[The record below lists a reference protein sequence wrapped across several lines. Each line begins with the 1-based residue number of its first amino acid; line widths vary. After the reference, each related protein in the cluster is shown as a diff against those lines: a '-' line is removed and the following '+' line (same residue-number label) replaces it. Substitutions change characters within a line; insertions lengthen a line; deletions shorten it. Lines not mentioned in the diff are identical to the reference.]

1 MSVDAEAGLL
11 RVATAGSVDDGKST
25 LIGRLLWD
33 AKAILED
40 QVAAVTHASEARG
53 HDGVN
58 LAMLTD
64 GLRAERD
71 QGITIDV
78 AYRYFAT
85 PRRRFVLTDT
95 PGHFEYTRNMVT
107 GASNADLA
115 VILVDARNGVLEQTR
130 RHAVIASMLH
140 LPHVVVAVNKMDL
153 VDWDESV
160 FTAICTEL
168 TAFVNRFDE
177 PSLTFIPM
185 SAKLGDNVVDPS
197 DHMPWYDG
205 PPLLRYLEEVPLDDP
220 AHDLAARLPVQWVVA
235 PTAGDGAGTTDANG
249 GPGQPGFAG
258 QLVAG
263 TLRTGDEVV
272 VLPGGVSSTV
282 ASIDSLS
289 GPVEEASAGAAVT
302 VRLTDAVAVDR
313 GDMMVLKGSEPQ
325 VGDGL
330 EALVCWMADAPLV
343 VGASY
348 RLKHTSRWTIAVVAD
363 LHYRLDI
370 ETLDHVAAAALGPN
384 DIGSVA
390 LRLSD
395 DLVFDPYRA
404 NRSTGSFILV
414 DEDTNV
420 TVAAGMIVAVDGG
433 GDGDVD
439 RLDRPVPTAG

>member
-1 MSVDAEAGLL
+1 MSVSADAGLL

-115 VILVDARNGVLEQTR
+115 VILVDACNGVLEQTR

-153 VDWDESV
+153 VGWDESV
-160 FTAICTEL
+160 FTAVCQEL

-185 SAKLGDNVVDPS
+185 SAKLGDNVVEPS
-197 DHMPWYDG
+197 DHMPWYSG
-205 PPLLRYLEEVPLDDP
+205 PPLLQYLEEVPLPDP
-220 AHDLAARLPVQWVVA
+220 AHELGARLPVQWVVA
-235 PTAGDGAGTTDANG
+235 PTPSAADGNGNGAAGR
-249 GPGQPGFAG
+249 PGLAG

-263 TLRTGDEVV
+263 ILRTGDEVV
-272 VLPGGVSSTV
+272 VLPGGATSTI
-282 ASIDSLS
+282 ASIDALR
-289 GPVEEASAGAAVT
+289 GPVQEAVAGQAVT
-302 VRLTDAVAVDR
+302 VRLVDPVAVGR
-313 GDMMVLKGSEPQ
+313 GDMVCVKGDQPE
-325 VGDGL
+325 VGDDL
-330 EALVCWMADAPLV
+330 EALVCWMGDRPLV
-343 VGASY
+343 VGSNY
-348 RLKHTSRWTIAVVAD
+348 RLKQTSRWCTAEVD
-363 LHYRLDI
+363 ELHYRLDI
-370 ETLDHVAAAALGPN
+370 ETLEHVGAAALGPN
-384 DIGSVA
+384 DIGSVS
-390 LRLSD
+390 LRLST
-395 DLVFDPYRA
+395 DLVFDAYRA

-414 DEDTNV
+414 DQESNV
-420 TVAAGMIVAVDGG
+420 TVAAGMIVSRHTPEAAG
-433 GDGDVD
+433 

>member
-1 MSVDAEAGLL
+1 MTVNTEAGLL

-40 QVAAVTHASEARG
+40 QVAAVTHASAARG

-205 PPLLRYLEEVPLDDP
+205 PPLLGYLEEVPLDDP
-220 AHDLAARLPVQWVVA
+220 AHDLTARLPVQWVSA
-235 PTAGDGAGTTDANG
+235 PAAAATNGSSNGNSGAGR
-249 GPGQPGFAG
+249 PGYAG

-263 TLRTGDEVV
+263 ILRTGDQVV
-272 VLPGGVSSTV
+272 VLPHGATSTV
-282 ASIDSLS
+282 AAIDALT
-289 GPVEEASAGAAVT
+289 GPVEEASAGAAIT
-302 VRLTDAVAVDR
+302 VRLAGDVTVER
-313 GDMMVLKGSEPQ
+313 GDMICLRGSEPQ
-325 VGDGL
+325 VGNEF
-330 EALVCWMADAPLV
+330 EALLCWMADEPLV

-348 RLKHTSRWTIAVVAD
+348 RLKHTSRWATALVAD
-363 LHYRLDI
+363 LRYRLDI
-370 ETLDHVAAAALGPN
+370 ETLEHVDATALGPN
-384 DIGSVA
+384 DLGCVS

-395 DLVFDPYRA
+395 DLAFDPYRA

-420 TVAAGMIVAVDGG
+420 TVAAGMIVGTGAGAQAAGSD
-433 GDGDVD
+433 
-439 RLDRPVPTAG
+439 DRPVPTAG